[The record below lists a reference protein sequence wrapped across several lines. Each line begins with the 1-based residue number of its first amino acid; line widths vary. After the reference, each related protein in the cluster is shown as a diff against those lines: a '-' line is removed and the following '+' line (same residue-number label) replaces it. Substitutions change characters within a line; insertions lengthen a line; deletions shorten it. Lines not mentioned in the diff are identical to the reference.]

1 MTRTVRSSGAPTP
14 GIVLWVTA
22 TIIWLLA
29 LLAERL
35 LYKDSVSCE
44 LPGAESVY
52 GEPGWSWFP
61 LGHTCT
67 WEAADGLHLVD
78 SPSLMTMLPLV
89 MLGLWGLSLL
99 LCARAASRRDR
110 RQSP

>member
-1 MTRTVRSSGAPTP
+1 M
-14 GIVLWVTA
+14 TA

-35 LYKDSVSCE
+35 LYRDSVSCE

-67 WEAADGLHLVD
+67 WGAADGVQVVD
-78 SPSLMTMLPLV
+78 SPSMMTMFPMV

-99 LCARAASRRDR
+99 LSARAASRRDR
-110 RQSP
+110 RQSS